1 MEQKINEI
9 IEYVNSL
16 EAEIV
21 DIRRDIHENPEVGFD
36 LERTSGIVAQLIKS
50 WGLKVET
57 NIGKTGVVGTLEGGK
72 KGKTIALRADMDALP
87 MEEENDVPYKSKN
100 KGKMHACGHDGHT
113 AMLLGAAKALSK
125 SKDYIKGNIK
135 FIFQPAEEGP
145 ELGGAKPMIDDGAL
159 DGVEAIF
166 GLHIS
171 TLYPTGIL
179 GINMGPSMA
188 STDVFEIKL
197 IGKGGHAGMPHNSVD
212 AIAMAARFI
221 NEVQY
226 MVGRQIDPLEP
237 LVVSIGTIHGGFV
250 SNVIAETVEITGTIR
265 TYSNEI
271 RNTVIT
277 KIKSILDHIT
287 GLVKGSYEIK
297 IIPGL
302 PPLINDLEMA
312 QFAEKVA
319 MDVLG
324 NENILILRK
333 ANMGGEDFAYYLE
346 KVPGAFIWLGA
357 GNKEKGLT
365 HLMHNPKFDFDEK
378 ALVIGTKFLVKLAI
392 DFLEQY

>member
-9 IEYVNSL
+9 IEYVDSL
-16 EAEIV
+16 ETEIIN
-21 DIRRDIHENPEVGFD
+21 IRRDIHENPEVGFD

-100 KGKMHACGHDGHT
+100 KGRMHACGHDGHT

-179 GINMGPSMA
+179 GINMGPAMA

-271 RNTVIT
+271 RNAVIT

-287 GLVKGSYEIK
+287 GLAEGSYEIN

-312 QFAEKVA
+312 QFAEKA
-319 MDVLG
+319 GLDVFG
-324 NENILILRK
+324 DENVLVLKK

-365 HLMHNPKFDFDEK
+365 HLMHSPKFDFDEK
-378 ALVIGTKFLVKLAI
+378 ALVMGTKLLVKLVM